1 MINGVQI
8 IYPLLITVI
17 IILVVK
23 SLEYK
28 MKLQDQGQRLYQFYI
43 DIKFINA
50 LIISYLQQS
59 NHLKSSIIEKIKDY
73 FQLEDVLI
81 VKYSDLQQGD
91 IINKKSCLPQ
101 EQLQKIMS
109 AYYDDYNKQVKQLDK
124 SPVILNFL
132 TTDYAEYIL
141 YIFFAPGIDQESI
154 ICIQKQA
161 NEITRDDIVPLS
173 TAIHLLK
180 ICLDYTY
187 KKDI

>member
-28 MKLQDQGQRLYQFYI
+28 VKLYDQGQRLYQFYI
-43 DIKFINA
+43 DSKFINA
-50 LIISYLQQS
+50 LIVSHLQQS
-59 NHLKSSIIEKIKDY
+59 NHFKSSIIRKIKDY
-73 FQLEDVLI
+73 FQLDDVLI

-91 IINKKSCLPQ
+91 IINKKSCLSQ
-101 EQLQKIMS
+101 EQLQEIMS
-109 AYYDDYNKQVKQLDK
+109 SYYDDYNKQVKQLDN
-124 SPVILNFL
+124 SPVLLNFL

-141 YIFFAPGIDQESI
+141 YIFFAQKIDQESI

-161 NEITRDDIVPLS
+161 NEISRAEIVPLS

-180 ICLDYTY
+180 IFLDFTY